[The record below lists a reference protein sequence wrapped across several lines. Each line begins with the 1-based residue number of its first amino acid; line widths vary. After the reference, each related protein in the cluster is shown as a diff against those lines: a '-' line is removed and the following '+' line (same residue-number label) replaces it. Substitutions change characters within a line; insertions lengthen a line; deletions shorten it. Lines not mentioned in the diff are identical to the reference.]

1 MTKMKDATPLGVF
14 RHYSICH
21 SRGAPVVRMS
31 KLREI
36 WRKFRKFRAR
46 SASARTESCPGYC
59 LFSPNTIYVYWGS
72 LGHITASQCRKTR
85 RFCHHTCNQVGGE
98 IRRNL
103 KQFDLTSGKIWSDS
117 QGFWAMLGRSEPCC
131 SRAEPCWVVLG
142 RAGSC

>member
-46 SASARTESCPGYC
+46 SASARTESCPGHC
-59 LFSPNTIYVYWGS
+59 LCLPNTIYVYWGS
-72 LGHITASQCRKTR
+72 LGHITAR
-85 RFCHHTCNQVGGE
+85 
-98 IRRNL
+98 
-103 KQFDLTSGKIWSDS
+103 QFVERHEGLYHMVSSDEVAK
-117 QGFWAMLGRSEPCC
+117 FEAI
-131 SRAEPCWVVLG
+131 
-142 RAGSC
+142 